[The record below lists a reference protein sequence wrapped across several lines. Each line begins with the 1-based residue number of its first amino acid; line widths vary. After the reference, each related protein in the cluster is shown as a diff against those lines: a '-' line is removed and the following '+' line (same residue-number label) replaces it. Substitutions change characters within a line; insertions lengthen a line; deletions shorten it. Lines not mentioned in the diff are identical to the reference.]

1 MSLEEELRTERVS
14 HLDLSGFTHIS
25 SGTSIRNALNA
36 LRADKHNVALIT
48 DGGRLIG
55 IFTDRDVLRKVAG
68 NTDILDEAIDTVMTR
83 DPITVSPETSAADAL
98 KLMDEHHFRN
108 LPAVDANGVV
118 IGDMTHQAVIHYLA
132 ARYPQEV
139 LNRPPTQQFPRKAE
153 GG

>member
-1 MSLEEELRTERVS
+1 M
-14 HLDLSGFTHIS
+14 D
-25 SGTSIRNALNA
+25 A

-48 DGGRLIG
+48 DDGRLIG

-68 NTDILDEAIDTVMTR
+68 NADILDEAIDTVMTR